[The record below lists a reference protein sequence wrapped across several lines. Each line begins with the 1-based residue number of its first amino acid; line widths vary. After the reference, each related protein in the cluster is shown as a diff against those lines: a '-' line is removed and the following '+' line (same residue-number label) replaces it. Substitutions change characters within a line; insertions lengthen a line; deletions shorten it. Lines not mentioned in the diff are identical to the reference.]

1 MNTEH
6 NDTAV
11 SVIYILDEQDPDTI
25 VINRGANSGIKAGD
39 RFIVYGLGPELFDP
53 ATSQS
58 LGRLEIVRGRGVVVH
73 VQEFMSTIKS
83 IEKQTER
90 LASKKI
96 IKEQGLA
103 YFGPKTI
110 EEIVPESVERLP
122 FKDPKVGDR
131 ARQI

>member
-1 MNTEH
+1 MNAEH
-6 NDTAV
+6 TDYPV
-11 SVIYILDEQDPDTI
+11 SVIYILDDKDPDAV
-25 VINRGANSGIKAGD
+25 VINRGSSGGIKVGD

-53 ATSQS
+53 STGES
-58 LGRLEIVRGRGVVVH
+58 LGRLEIVRGRGVAVH
-73 VQEFMSTIKS
+73 VQEFMTTIKS
-83 IEKQTER
+83 TEKQTER

-110 EEIVPESVERLP
+110 EEIVPESIENLP
-122 FKDPKVGDR
+122 FKSPKVGDR